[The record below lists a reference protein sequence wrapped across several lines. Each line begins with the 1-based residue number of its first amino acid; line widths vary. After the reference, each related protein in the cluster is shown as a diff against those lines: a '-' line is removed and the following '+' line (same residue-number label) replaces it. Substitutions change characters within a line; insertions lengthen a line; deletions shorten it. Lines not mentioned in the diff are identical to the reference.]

1 MKSSE
6 YTHTIHIMNRCITL
20 LLYTFCNLHT
30 HIQYVSKWHLVDYN
44 FNVLTA
50 FEQTKTK
57 YFKLM
62 HTKIIHVQ
70 NFDDD
75 EQY

>member
-1 MKSSE
+1 MKSSG
-6 YTHTIHIMNRCITL
+6 YPHTIHVMSRCIIL
-20 LLYTFCNLHT
+20 LLYIFCTLHT
-30 HIQYVSKWHLVDYN
+30 HVQYVFEWYLVDYN

-50 FEQTKTK
+50 FELTKTK
-57 YFKLM
+57 YFKFM

-70 NFDDD
+70 NFDD